1 MTKSKVKTSIKGKS
15 SHKGGQKGGN
25 MDTCPEGVICMES
38 MIPWIIILFILIIGG
53 MFIYFKY
60 YDRQYPMNTHNMNNN
75 NTVSSSNTIPIVN
88 QGINENI
95 PLSKVEDP
103 RTQQSE
109 KFGDKVFIN
118 NQPYPQPLPPSPR
131 QYIVNKEQE
140 RLTNPLLPPERS
152 YVLANAGMPAF
163 VDTPTRGY
171 SGGFQQIGLLIK
183 NDGKDEN
190 NNNNNIMPLFGRPTI
205 SNRDRWC
212 YYTTSD
218 KYHSLKIPLSI
229 DGRQCND
236 DQGCKELYDNDA
248 VNVPGYNGEFKAT
261 IYGYDSPKYL
271 PQVW

>member
-1 MTKSKVKTSIKGKS
+1 MAVTSARR
-15 SHKGGQKGGN
+15 
-25 MDTCPEGVICMES
+25 ES
-38 MIPWIIILFILIIGG
+38 FVLGATTYIGLILFLLAVGG

-60 YDRQYPMNTHNMNNN
+60 YDPQSMNLMDVNRSQ
-75 NTVSSSNTIPIVN
+75 VGVISGKPSPI
-88 QGINENI
+88 E
-95 PLSKVEDP
+95 
-103 RTQQSE
+103 TQVKPDE
-109 KFGDKVFIN
+109 KFTDIIVA
-118 NQPYPQPLPPSPR
+118 QPPPPSMPLPPSPR

-140 RLTNPLLPPERS
+140 RLVNPLLPPERS
-152 YVLANAGMPAF
+152 YVLANAGMPVF
-163 VDTPTRGY
+163 VDMPTRGY

-183 NDGKDEN
+183 NDSDDGS
-190 NNNNNIMPLFGRPTI
+190 NNNNNIMPLFGRPTL

-236 DQGCKELYDNDA
+236 DQGCKELYDNDS
-248 VNVPGYNGEFKAT
+248 VTVPGYNGNFKAT